1 MNAESQD
8 GQAVVAIEQ
17 LQWGM
22 TMDEKRYFTIG
33 EANHLIPQIQGMVE
47 RLRQGQQ
54 RLRGHRPTAE
64 ASAQKAA
71 GNGGGSDAGAYLA
84 DYSRTIAHSLAQL
97 QALGVLVKDIEQG
110 LIDFPHWRDGREVY
124 LCWKY
129 GEERISHWH
138 ETDSG
143 FSGRQPL

>member
-1 MNAESQD
+1 MSMAD
-8 GQAVVAIEQ
+8 
-17 LQWGM
+17 
-22 TMDEKRYFTIG
+22 KRYFTVE
-33 EANHLIPQIQGMVE
+33 EANRLIPQIQGMLE

-64 ASAQKAA
+64 ATAQNAV
-71 GNGGGSDAGAYLA
+71 GNGGGRDAGAYLA
-84 DYSRTIAHSLAQL
+84 DYSHSFARTLAQL

-110 LIDFPHWRDGREVY
+110 LIDFPHWRQGREVH

-129 GEERISHWH
+129 GEERIDYWH

-143 FSGRQPL
+143 YSGRQPL